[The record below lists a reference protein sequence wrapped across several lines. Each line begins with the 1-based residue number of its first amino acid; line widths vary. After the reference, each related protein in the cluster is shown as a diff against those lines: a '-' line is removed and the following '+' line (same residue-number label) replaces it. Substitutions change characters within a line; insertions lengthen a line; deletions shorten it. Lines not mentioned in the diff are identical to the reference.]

1 MGEDHTGTK
10 PGGGELPAVEGC
22 VASASPFPSPASRVS
37 SLSLHVW
44 PPSQRKRDAVIR
56 HLIDTLVTLSILS
69 KRYGVLPLEEASS
82 TALLIEEEA
91 FAAASA
97 AASGLVASKDDEVE
111 VLQIYSKEVGDCMIK
126 SMKERAVSA
135 SSHSID
141 GEGASSNLAP
151 DDSSHSDVNAEVSN
165 LASSMGKMV
174 IELCTSTSIP
184 SFTSPNPNHQPDMPP
199 TEREEE
205 VQGKGES
212 TGGSLEGEKVI
223 LVPYMR
229 EHVPTYHGWMQDPA
243 ILTATASEP
252 LTLDQEYQVH
262 SSWTHDPQ
270 RYLVFVVV
278 EHTFI
283 VLDKQLI
290 QGGYVPGN
298 PHVEAMVGDV
308 NIYMNNPD
316 DLQKA
321 EIEIMI
327 AEPKSRQK
335 GLAKESILMMMAFSG
350 EEYGIHTFCAKIAL
364 KWLEVML
371 GLDTSNEWMQG
382 FVDISYSEVF
392 KEDYSFDNC
401 NFLCGLHLLAILV
414 TLELPIRGI
423 FPIKSR
429 QDTKVASLVW
439 HKMFQ
444 LSSDPAPRFSWMTR
458 RAGLCFDHWYQEDK
472 GSPAAENIC
481 KQTRRDV
488 PGVYTLTLV

>member
-270 RYLVFVVV
+270 K
-278 EHTFI
+278 HTFI

-350 EEYGIHTFCAKIAL
+350 EEYGIHTFCAKIG
-364 KWLEVML
+364 E
-371 GLDTSNEWMQG
+371 SNTASLNLFRKLG

-392 KEDYSFDNC
+392 KE
-401 NFLCGLHLLAILV
+401 V

-429 QDTKVASLVW
+429 QDTKVR
-439 HKMFQ
+439 KC
-444 LSSDPAPRFSWMTR
+444 TR
-458 RAGLCFDHWYQEDK
+458 TIY
-472 GSPAAENIC
+472 
-481 KQTRRDV
+481 
-488 PGVYTLTLV
+488 

>member
-270 RYLVFVVV
+270 K
-278 EHTFI
+278 HTFI

-392 KEDYSFDNC
+392 KE
-401 NFLCGLHLLAILV
+401 V

-429 QDTKVASLVW
+429 QDTKN
-439 HKMFQ
+439 FQ
-444 LSSDPAPRFSWMTR
+444 ELFCLNYCCVLM
-458 RAGLCFDHWYQEDK
+458 E
-472 GSPAAENIC
+472 
-481 KQTRRDV
+481 
-488 PGVYTLTLV
+488 